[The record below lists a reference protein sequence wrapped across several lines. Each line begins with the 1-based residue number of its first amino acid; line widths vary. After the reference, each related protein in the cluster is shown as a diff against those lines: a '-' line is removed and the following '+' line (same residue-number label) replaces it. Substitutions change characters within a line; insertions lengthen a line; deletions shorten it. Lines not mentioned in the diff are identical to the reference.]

1 MSILLNKNNKERIMS
16 KSSKKNLNINLLNM
30 FSPITHKKNNLE
42 NSPFNINNIV
52 SFKNNLEKNNKN
64 TKKECSSKKNKNKIK
79 TNEILMNNYLSQR
92 TRLNTQENDNNLKK
106 LISSN
111 FIRNK
116 TDNIFKSKN
125 SRSKSKNVNFKSK
138 NLENNN
144 IFRTAK
150 KIQTTKN
157 SEHINRKTK
166 SKEHF
171 TKLIGNSNKKI
182 FDENSTNNEYNVTNI
197 HNHSN
202 TKINLKQRNKRFSN
216 STHKL
221 KSYSSKYRGKNK
233 LEDMKRRNINNRII
247 KQNKIGSN
255 ISSAIRQISPLSNNK
270 KSNTQN
276 HLKYYKNKNLLI
288 SNKEREILI
297 KEQKELK
304 NKNKENNNNIIM
316 KENSSYLVISKKP
329 AQITNFIEKKENNKY
344 INNYF
349 NICENKIG
357 EINNENNNE
366 FISFEEI
373 HFFFVKQIQ
382 TGNKLNAF
390 INCHNS

>member
-1 MSILLNKNNKERIMS
+1 MS
-16 KSSKKNLNINLLNM
+16 KSTKKNTNVNLLNI
-30 FSPITHKKNNLE
+30 FSPIAHKKNIILG
-42 NSPFNINNIV
+42 NSPFNINNKLL
-52 SFKNNLEKNNKN
+52 SFKNNFEKNNKDI
-64 TKKECSSKKNKNKIK
+64 KKEYSSKKNKNKIK
-79 TNEILMNNYLSQR
+79 ANEILINNYLSQR
-92 TRLNTQENDNNLKK
+92 IRLNTEENNNNIKK
-106 LISSN
+106 LKFSSN
-111 FIRNK
+111 FIKNK
-116 TDNIFKSKN
+116 KDNIFKSKN
-125 SRSKSKNVNFKSK
+125 SRSNSKNINFIRK
-138 NLENNN
+138 NFENNN
-144 IFRTAK
+144 NFRTAK

-157 SEHINRKTK
+157 SEHINRKNK
-166 SKEHF
+166 SKGHF

-221 KSYSSKYRGKNK
+221 KSYSSKYRGRKE
-233 LEDMKRRNINNRII
+233 LEDMKRRNINNKII
-247 KQNKIGSN
+247 KQNQIETKISG
-255 ISSAIRQISPLSNNK
+255 AIRKISPFSNNK
-270 KSNTQN
+270 INNTQN
-276 HLKYYKNKNLLI
+276 NLKNYKNKNRLI
-288 SNKEREILI
+288 SNKENQYNKEKEILI
-297 KEQKELK
+297 TEQKEI
-304 NKNKENNNNIIM
+304 KNKENNNNFIM

-349 NICENKIG
+349 NICQSKIG
-357 EINNENNNE
+357 EINNETNNE

-390 INCHNS
+390 INCHES

>member
-1 MSILLNKNNKERIMS
+1 MKNN
-16 KSSKKNLNINLLNM
+16 
-30 FSPITHKKNNLE
+30 F
-42 NSPFNINNIV
+42 
-52 SFKNNLEKNNKN
+52 EKNNKN
-64 TKKECSSKKNKNKIK
+64 SKKEYSSKKLKNKTK
-79 TNEILMNNYLSQR
+79 ANEILTNNYLSQR
-92 TRLNTQENDNNLKK
+92 TRLNTEENDNNIKK
-106 LISSN
+106 LKFSAN

-116 TDNIFKSKN
+116 VDNIFKSKN
-125 SRSKSKNVNFKSK
+125 SRSKSKNVNLK
-138 NLENNN
+138 NKGLENNN

-157 SEHINRKTK
+157 SEHINRKNK

-171 TKLIGNSNKKI
+171 TKLIGNSNKKLI
-182 FDENSTNNEYNVTNI
+182 DENSTNNEYNVTNI

-202 TKINLKQRNKRFSN
+202 TKINLKQKNKRFNN

-233 LEDMKRRNINNRII
+233 LEDIKRRNINNRVI
-247 KQNKIGSN
+247 KQNKIGTN
-255 ISSAIRQISPLSNNK
+255 ISSAIRQISPFSNNK
-270 KSNTQN
+270 ISNTQN
-276 HLKYYKNKNLLI
+276 QLKYYKNKNLI
-288 SNKEREILI
+288 VSNKEKNYNKEREILI
-297 KEQKELK
+297 KEQKEIK
-304 NKNKENNNNIIM
+304 NKNKERNNNFIM

-390 INCHNS
+390 INCHDS

>member
-1 MSILLNKNNKERIMS
+1 
-16 KSSKKNLNINLLNM
+16 M
-30 FSPITHKKNNLE
+30 FSPLSHKKNILI
-42 NSPFNINNIV
+42 NSPFNINNLV
-52 SFKNNLEKNNKN
+52 SFKNNFEKNNKN
-64 TKKECSSKKNKNKIK
+64 SKKEYSSKKNKNKTK
-79 TNEILMNNYLSQR
+79 ANEIFTNNYLSQR
-92 TRLNTQENDNNLKK
+92 TRLNTEENDNNIKK
-106 LISSN
+106 LKFSTNI
-111 FIRNK
+111 IRNK
-116 TDNIFKSKN
+116 IDNIFKSKN
-125 SRSKSKNVNFKSK
+125 SRSRSKNVNLKSK

-157 SEHINRKTK
+157 SEHINRKNK

-182 FDENSTNNEYNVTNI
+182 LDENSTNNEYNITNI

-202 TKINLKQRNKRFSN
+202 TKINLKQRNKRFNN

-233 LEDMKRRNINNRII
+233 LDDMKRRNINNRVI
-247 KQNKIGSN
+247 KQNKIGTN
-255 ISSAIRQISPLSNNK
+255 ISSAIRQISPFSNNK
-270 KSNTQN
+270 ISNTQN
-276 HLKYYKNKNLLI
+276 HLKYYKNKNILI
-288 SNKEREILI
+288 SNKEKNYNKEREILI
-297 KEQKELK
+297 KEQKEIK
-304 NKNKENNNNIIM
+304 NKNKEKNNNFIM

-390 INCHNS
+390 INCHDS

>member
-1 MSILLNKNNKERIMS
+1 MKNN
-16 KSSKKNLNINLLNM
+16 
-30 FSPITHKKNNLE
+30 F
-42 NSPFNINNIV
+42 
-52 SFKNNLEKNNKN
+52 EKNNKN
-64 TKKECSSKKNKNKIK
+64 SKKEYSSKKLKNKTK
-79 TNEILMNNYLSQR
+79 ANEILTNNYLSQR
-92 TRLNTQENDNNLKK
+92 TRLNTEENDNNIKK
-106 LISSN
+106 LKFSAN

-116 TDNIFKSKN
+116 VDNIFKSKN
-125 SRSKSKNVNFKSK
+125 SRSKSKNVNLK
-138 NLENNN
+138 NKGLENNN

-157 SEHINRKTK
+157 SEHINRKNK

-171 TKLIGNSNKKI
+171 TKLIGNSNKKLI
-182 FDENSTNNEYNVTNI
+182 DENSTNNEYNVTNI

-202 TKINLKQRNKRFSN
+202 TKINLKQKNKRFNN

-233 LEDMKRRNINNRII
+233 LEDIKRRNINNRVI
-247 KQNKIGSN
+247 KQNKIGTN
-255 ISSAIRQISPLSNNK
+255 ISSAIRQISPFSNNK
-270 KSNTQN
+270 ISNTQN
-276 HLKYYKNKNLLI
+276 QLKYYKNKNLI
-288 SNKEREILI
+288 VSNKEKNYNKEREILI
-297 KEQKELK
+297 KEQKEIK
-304 NKNKENNNNIIM
+304 NKNKEKNNNFIM

-390 INCHNS
+390 INCHDS

>member
-1 MSILLNKNNKERIMS
+1 MS
-16 KSSKKNLNINLLNM
+16 KSTKKNLNINLLNM
-30 FSPITHKKNNLE
+30 FSPLSHKKNILI
-42 NSPFNINNIV
+42 NSPFNINNLV
-52 SFKNNLEKNNKN
+52 SFKNNFEKNNKN
-64 TKKECSSKKNKNKIK
+64 SKKEYSSKKNKNKTK
-79 TNEILMNNYLSQR
+79 ANEILTNNYLSQR
-92 TRLNTQENDNNLKK
+92 TRLNTEENDNNIKK
-106 LISSN
+106 LKFSAN

-116 TDNIFKSKN
+116 IDNIFKSKN
-125 SRSKSKNVNFKSK
+125 SRSRSKNLNLKSK

-157 SEHINRKTK
+157 SEHINRKNK
-166 SKEHF
+166 NKEHF

-182 FDENSTNNEYNVTNI
+182 LDENSTNNEYNITNI

-202 TKINLKQRNKRFSN
+202 TKINLKQRNKRFNN

-233 LEDMKRRNINNRII
+233 LDDMKRRNINNRVI
-247 KQNKIGSN
+247 KQNKIGTN
-255 ISSAIRQISPLSNNK
+255 ISSAIRQISPFSNNK
-270 KSNTQN
+270 ISNTQN
-276 HLKYYKNKNLLI
+276 HLKYYKNKNILI
-288 SNKEREILI
+288 SNKEKNYNKEREILI
-297 KEQKELK
+297 KEQKEIK
-304 NKNKENNNNIIM
+304 NKNKEKNNNFIM

-390 INCHNS
+390 INCHDS

>member
-1 MSILLNKNNKERIMS
+1 
-16 KSSKKNLNINLLNM
+16 M
-30 FSPITHKKNNLE
+30 FSPLSHKKNILI
-42 NSPFNINNIV
+42 NSPFNINNLV
-52 SFKNNLEKNNKN
+52 SFKNNFEKNNKN
-64 TKKECSSKKNKNKIK
+64 SKKEYSSKKNKNKTK
-79 TNEILMNNYLSQR
+79 ANEILTNNYLSQR
-92 TRLNTQENDNNLKK
+92 TRLNTEENDNNIKK
-106 LISSN
+106 LKFSTNI
-111 FIRNK
+111 IRNK
-116 TDNIFKSKN
+116 IDNIFKSKN
-125 SRSKSKNVNFKSK
+125 SRSRSKNLNLKSK

-157 SEHINRKTK
+157 SEHINRKNK

-182 FDENSTNNEYNVTNI
+182 LDENSTNNEYNITNI

-202 TKINLKQRNKRFSN
+202 TKINLKQRNKRFNN

-233 LEDMKRRNINNRII
+233 LDDMKRRNINSKVI
-247 KQNKIGSN
+247 KQNKIGTN
-255 ISSAIRQISPLSNNK
+255 ISSAIRQISPFSNNK
-270 KSNTQN
+270 ISNTQN
-276 HLKYYKNKNLLI
+276 HLKYYKNKNII
-288 SNKEREILI
+288 SNKEKNYNKEREILI
-297 KEQKELK
+297 KEQKEIK
-304 NKNKENNNNIIM
+304 NKNKEKNNNFIM

-390 INCHNS
+390 INCHDS